1 MNEQLAEIRTRRAA
15 ITPGVWSASWA
26 WGKSGGVYNA
36 WAEAPFTSGTC
47 LEDVAPQAEADAT
60 FIAAAPGDVD
70 TLLAMV
76 DALAYEYYLEHG
88 REWNGLANI
97 KVDMGVGESY
107 TVIDDRELAALTA
120 ERDERSLVAEQLSMV
135 LHIRDTQLAALTAER
150 DALAQQLQQA
160 QAQLA
165 GDVVEPILWKAA
177 PPKRHEWDEDAAT
190 TPSA

>member
-107 TVIDDRELAALTA
+107 TVIDDRELAA
-120 ERDERSLVAEQLSMV
+120 V
-135 LHIRDTQLAALTAER
+135 TAER
-150 DALAQQLQQA
+150 DALREQLQQA
-160 QAQLA
+160 RRELAAVPVMAINTVTHAAVHAYDMRGDRADVKAITTWLREQAQPQA
-165 GDVVEPILWKAA
+165 
-177 PPKRHEWDEDAAT
+177 
-190 TPSA
+190 

>member
-1 MNEQLAEIRTRRAA
+1 MNEQLAAIRARRAA

-47 LEDVAPQAEADAT
+47 LEDVAPQAEADAA

-107 TVIDDRELAALTA
+107 TVIDDRELAA
-120 ERDERSLVAEQLSMV
+120 V
-135 LHIRDTQLAALTAER
+135 TAER
-150 DALAQQLQQA
+150 DALREQLQQA
-160 QAQLA
+160 QRELAQERAIMNMVPEYIRYLAEWRA
-165 GDVVEPILWKAA
+165 GDGRFLVFNEWVTQRVEQAQPQA
-177 PPKRHEWDEDAAT
+177 
-190 TPSA
+190 